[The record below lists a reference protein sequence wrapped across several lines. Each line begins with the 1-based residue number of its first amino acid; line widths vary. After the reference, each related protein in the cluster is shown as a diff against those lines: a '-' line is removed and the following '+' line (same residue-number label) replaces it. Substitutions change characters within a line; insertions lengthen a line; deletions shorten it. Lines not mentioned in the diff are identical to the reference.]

1 MIKLDDEQEE
11 YHVRHAKPGM
21 SSWLLFGA
29 ASLCSISGIFFW
41 TSMTIVSGTGDDLD
55 EVKAQEVMRL
65 TQVFST
71 PVDNMCLVLAFL
83 FSAFFLGRLHFL
95 STKYSYSKRLASMF
109 PFFAYLAFFPLVMQV
124 QSIFVWAA
132 QMLSDGVDKVL
143 AQFTSTSHH
152 LGFFSGMAIVTAGG
166 SLAFGVTILLL
177 AFFVLRWILFSQ
189 PVALRYSEGLV
200 LTMYPWKILWGSK
213 LIHWSDIRK
222 ASIRR
227 TKDKKDLL
235 VIQTDKF
242 KYELPWH
249 SIQFDAVD
257 FMNDLRSKC
266 PPEVLD
272 SSLALRE
279 ELKHDAGTYTELW
292 LKYFSASTS
301 RQRSSKLAPGE
312 KLHDHKYEIAG
323 ELGAGGQ
330 GTAYLASMNGSA
342 SASRTVVL
350 KEYILPVHRGD
361 SIFQQSMR
369 KLKQE
374 AEILEKIQH
383 PNIVQL
389 IDTFVEDHRGYLVM
403 EYVEG
408 RTLKALVQAEGKQQE
423 STVIDLALQICDI
436 LEHLHSMDPS
446 IIHRDLTPDNLIL
459 QPDGKLKLVD
469 FNVAHKLESSATATV
484 VGKHAYL
491 PPEQFRGKP
500 TEQSD
505 IYAFGGTLFFLLTG
519 QEPPPLSSSHPRKVV
534 ESVSERLDEII
545 ARATALDL
553 SKRSANANAVREE
566 LMKLDGAKEA
576 FARHKFDLTQDDS
589 SKRNSDNVLNNR
601 FEQTGSDATGS
612 AGDGSA
618 VSLVG
623 VNAPARSEK
632 TNSENQNLETD
643 PDLPRSSD
651 SSDAV
656 PLKIAEE
663 EPITEKR

>member
-1 MIKLDDEQEE
+1 
-11 YHVRHAKPGM
+11 
-21 SSWLLFGA
+21 
-29 ASLCSISGIFFW
+29 
-41 TSMTIVSGTGDDLD
+41 MTISTPDGLTGDDLD

-71 PVDNMCLVLAFL
+71 PVDVACLVLAFL

-95 STKYSYSKRLASMF
+95 SAKYSYSKRLALIF

-124 QSIFVWAA
+124 QSIFVWAC
-132 QMLSDGVDKVL
+132 QMLSDGIDKLL

-152 LGFFSGMAIVTAGG
+152 LGFFSGMAIVTSGG
-166 SLAFGVTILLL
+166 SLAFGVTIIIL
-177 AFFVLRWILFSQ
+177 AFFILKLILFSK
-189 PVALRYSEGLV
+189 PIAFRYSEGLV

-227 TKDKKDLL
+227 TKNKKDLL
-235 VIQTDKF
+235 VIQTEKF

-249 SIQFDAVD
+249 SMQFDAVD

-279 ELKHDAGTYTELW
+279 ELKHDSGTYTELW

-301 RQRSSKLAPGE
+301 RLRSSKLSPGE
-312 KLHDHKYEIAG
+312 KLHDSKYEIAG

-330 GTAYLASMNGSA
+330 GTAYLASISGKEGSA
-342 SASRTVVL
+342 AARTVVL

-369 KLKQE
+369 KLQQE

-408 RTLKALVQAEGKQQE
+408 RTLKELVQSEGRQPE
-423 STVIDLALQICDI
+423 ASVLGIALQICDI

-446 IIHRDLTPDNLIL
+446 IIHRDLTPDNLIM
-459 QPDGKLKLVD
+459 QPDGNLKLVD

-519 QEPPPLSSSHPRKVV
+519 QEPPPLSSSHPRKVLA
-534 ESVSERLDEII
+534 SVSEKLDEIV

-553 SKRSANANAVREE
+553 SKRSSSARAVRQE
-566 LMKLDGAKEA
+566 LMKLEGAKEA
-576 FARHKFDLTQDDS
+576 LARNKFDLAKDDRNR
-589 SKRNSDNVLNNR
+589 KNSDNAKYIG
-601 FEQTGSDATGS
+601 EPGGDKSGSGSGSDGLAVHLSSVDAS
-612 AGDGSA
+612 APVSTDGKSENSEDESTSSSEA
-618 VSLVG
+618 VSIKL
-623 VNAPARSEK
+623 S
-632 TNSENQNLETD
+632 
-643 PDLPRSSD
+643 
-651 SSDAV
+651 
-656 PLKIAEE
+656 EE
-663 EPITEKR
+663 EVLTDKR